1 MEFFYVIIIVMEAMM
16 GIKEYILIGAS
27 ILLIIIII
35 ALIIVLKRRP
45 KLKKIIK
52 DKKDFGKLV
61 EITYTNSG
69 DVNGNT
75 DFISLDVNKMKVTVE
90 YRSNYSEPLKVK
102 EYKVSNIDKIL
113 KMIDEYNLPAWKVL
127 PINPSNII
135 LDAAIKTIIFSYEK
149 DSNPSAV
156 GGHRSVGGLVLHLP
170 NGDER
175 ENGRTGEIVRRDRG
189 QSLDPSRRVGFLRRG
204 FLRRF
209 RRKLCRRRH
218 PGRPGR
224 SRESGG

>member
-1 MEFFYVIIIVMEAMM
+1 M

-113 KMIDEYNLPAWKVL
+113 KIIDEYNLPAWKVL

-149 DSNPSAV
+149 DNKIEYYNIDFNMEIEQF
-156 GGHRSVGGLVLHLP
+156 GKDILNEFLKEFFLLKNKDNLVKEYTKK
-170 NGDER
+170 D
-175 ENGRTGEIVRRDRG
+175 
-189 QSLDPSRRVGFLRRG
+189 
-204 FLRRF
+204 
-209 RRKLCRRRH
+209 
-218 PGRPGR
+218 
-224 SRESGG
+224 